1 MSFAVWKAL
10 AIISLVL
17 LWTIA
22 LVPLVHGA
30 PFVIGDV
37 CDTKADRCVWDGLGG
52 PLVNNVV
59 VDTSRGN
66 PTCGNR
72 ICMRD
77 VGTAVVGSN
86 NVTLAVRDSTSVW
99 GDSTSVPFS
108 FVRPTLPTAPSALRV
123 GP

>member
-1 MSFAVWKAL
+1 MNFTAWKFL
-10 AIISLVL
+10 
-17 LWTIA
+17 A
-22 LVPLVHGA
+22 LVSFLVAWAIVLTPAHGA
-30 PFVIGDV
+30 PFAVGDV

-59 VDTSRGN
+59 VDTARGS

-77 VGTAVVGSN
+77 VGAAVVGSN
-86 NVTLAVRDSTSVW
+86 SVSLAVRDSSSVW

-108 FVRPTLPTAPSALRV
+108 FVRPASPTAPAGLRV
-123 GP
+123 AP